1 MSALQFEVIS
11 LQGIFLLGWGMHFKA
26 VKLTVATLIEK
37 LLNFARILMKHYG
50 KFNCDKCN
58 FWILNVARER

>member
-11 LQGIFLLGWGMHFKA
+11 LQGILLLGWDMHFKA

-50 KFNCDKCN
+50 EFNCDN
-58 FWILNVARER
+58 Q